1 MSRGLKLGIRLAD
14 EVAEQRWRPGHKLA
28 ASVACMEL
36 CKENEGVCGDGSVCF
51 FFKKIML

>member
-28 ASVACMEL
+28 ALVACIDV
-36 CKENEGVCGDGSVCF
+36 CKENEAVCGDGSVCF
-51 FFKKIML
+51 FL